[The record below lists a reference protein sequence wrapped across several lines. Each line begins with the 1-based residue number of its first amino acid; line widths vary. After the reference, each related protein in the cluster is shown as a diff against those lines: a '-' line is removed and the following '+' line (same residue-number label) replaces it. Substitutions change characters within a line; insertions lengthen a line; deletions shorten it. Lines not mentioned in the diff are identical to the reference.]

1 MSDEQRYGI
10 HPGAVSKWMETL
22 GVDHTGPLRL
32 DRIGLGQSNLTF
44 LVVDEQDRK
53 WVLRRPPLGQLLAS
67 AHDVLREAR
76 ILHALSNTSV
86 PVPTILGYSDDSDVF
101 GAPVVL
107 MTYVEGVVVG
117 SPETADRLTPPQRG
131 RIGLALPE
139 VLATIHSV
147 EPAAV
152 GLEQLT
158 KSKRPYAVRQ
168 LTRWS
173 EQWQLSQT
181 RELPELD
188 DLTRRLWDAIPGQHE
203 TTLVHG
209 DFHLLN
215 VITSPQA
222 SQVTAVLD
230 WELCTLGDP
239 CADLGTLLAY
249 WPAKGEQT
257 DALNAVSV
265 LPGFPTRSEL
275 VDHYLMRSGRSAEAL
290 GFWHALGLWKIAILA
305 EGVLR
310 RVVDSPD
317 NRATAGTPTIEW
329 IDSLVENAR
338 EVASNAGI

>member
-10 HPGAVSKWMETL
+10 HPETVSRWMDTL

-44 LVVDEQDRK
+44 LVVDAQDRR

-76 ILHALSNTSV
+76 ILEALSNTPV
-86 PVPTILGYSDDSDVF
+86 PVPKILGCTHDPDIFD
-101 GAPVVL
+101 APVVL
-107 MTYVEGVVVG
+107 MTYVEGLVV
-117 SPETADRLTPPQRG
+117 DRMEIAEMLPSEQRG

-139 VLATIHSV
+139 ALATIHSV

-152 GLEQLT
+152 GLEHLT
-158 KSKRPYAVRQ
+158 TSMRPYAVRQ
-168 LTRWS
+168 LARWS
-173 EQWQLSQT
+173 GQWQLSQT
-181 RELPELD
+181 RELPDLD
-188 DLTRRLWDAIPGQHE
+188 DLTRRLWDAIPDQNE

-215 VITSPQA
+215 VITSPQT

-239 CADLGTLLAY
+239 LADLGTLLAY
-249 WPAKGEQT
+249 WPAEGEQT
-257 DALNAVSV
+257 DALNAMSV

-275 VDHYLMRSGRSAEAL
+275 IDRYIARSNRSAEAL
-290 GFWHALGLWKIAILA
+290 GFWHALGLWKIAIIA
-305 EGVLR
+305 DGVLR
-310 RVVDSPD
+310 RATENPD
-317 NRATAGTPTIEW
+317 NRATAGTPTTEW

-338 EVASNAGI
+338 EVAARAGI